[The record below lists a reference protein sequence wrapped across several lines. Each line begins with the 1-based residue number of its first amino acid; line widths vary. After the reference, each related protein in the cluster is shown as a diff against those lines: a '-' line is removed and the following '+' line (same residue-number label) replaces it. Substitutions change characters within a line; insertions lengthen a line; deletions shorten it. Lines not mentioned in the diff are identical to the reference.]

1 MNRIFKLLFLSLT
14 VMNVGCSCAKS
25 VSEPTDKPY
34 LKLSSYQKLVN
45 CKSGSFELYVNSNSS
60 WKVTVQSEWLHTN
73 VTEGTGSRNVVVE
86 YDSNYLEDGA
96 TPAVE
101 RTGTIRFAVEG
112 AIPSRITVKQGARTF
127 KNPIFQPMPDPYV
140 WREDD
145 GQRVTYYPCK
155 SSGKG
160 VNLGKTSKLT
170 KFGGTSKVWSCPAD
184 GVVKVWN
191 HENLWAPELVRID
204 GVWYI
209 YYAAGRPSS
218 ELGPDGK
225 ELGYSTQRTGVLRCT
240 SADPTTGKWE
250 DLGMLFTGDEKDYES
265 YRTDKKLSVN
275 NTIYAIDMT
284 VFKIGTQLYAIWSGN
299 VSKTDGN
306 QRLYIAPMENP
317 WTINAP
323 RTELSR
329 PDFAW
334 EKVSRSIN
342 EGPSVIFNP
351 QGTKLFCVYS
361 ANASWTKSYCLGWLE
376 LDLTNPQTSNPL
388 VKSNW
393 KKSPDRVFWR
403 CDDVAKSS
411 NPMVDTPANP
421 STMHIGGVHGVG
433 HNSFTKSP
441 DGTEDW
447 IVYHVK
453 RYKDDGWDNRDCF
466 IQKVNWTENGTP
478 DFGTPAGWQEEL
490 EVPSGEPL

>member
-1 MNRIFKLLFLSLT
+1 
-14 VMNVGCSCAKS
+14 
-25 VSEPTDKPY
+25 
-34 LKLSSYQKLVN
+34 
-45 CKSGSFELYVNSNSS
+45 
-60 WKVTVQSEWLHTN
+60 
-73 VTEGTGSRNVVVE
+73 
-86 YDSNYLEDGA
+86 
-96 TPAVE
+96 
-101 RTGTIRFAVEG
+101 
-112 AIPSRITVKQGARTF
+112 
-127 KNPIFQPMPDPYV
+127 
-140 WREDD
+140 
-145 GQRVTYYPCK
+145 
-155 SSGKG
+155 
-160 VNLGKTSKLT
+160 
-170 KFGGTSKVWSCPAD
+170 
-184 GVVKVWN
+184 
-191 HENLWAPELVRID
+191 
-204 GVWYI
+204 
-209 YYAAGRPSS
+209 
-218 ELGPDGK
+218 
-225 ELGYSTQRTGVLRCT
+225 
-240 SADPTTGKWE
+240 
-250 DLGMLFTGDEKDYES
+250 
-265 YRTDKKLSVN
+265 
-275 NTIYAIDMT
+275 MT
-284 VFKIGTQLYAIWSGN
+284 VFKIGAQLYAIWSGN

-376 LDLTNPQTSNPL
+376 LDLTNPQTSDPL

-453 RYKDDGWDNRDCF
+453 HYKDDGWDNRD
-466 IQKVNWTENGTP
+466 
-478 DFGTPAGWQEEL
+478 
-490 EVPSGEPL
+490 